1 MTPGDPV
8 ESNPLPFDCDLFPA
22 PADTTIQDVSERS
35 VRLRIGPNPVRS
47 VLRLEAGIAVLW
59 TLRDLS
65 GRELLNSETPDQNHS
80 ISTSG
85 LACGVLLLEVTDGAG
100 RPLMP
105 PKRILI
111 EN

>member
-1 MTPGDPV
+1 
-8 ESNPLPFDCDLFPA
+8 
-22 PADTTIQDVSERS
+22 
-35 VRLRIGPNPVRS
+35 GPNPVRS
-47 VLRLEAGIAVLW
+47 ALRLEADIAVLW

-65 GRELLNSETPDQNHS
+65 GRRLLHSGMPDHHHS
-80 ISTSG
+80 ISMSEMAGG
-85 LACGVLLLEVTDGAG
+85 LLLLEVTDAAG